1 MSVGP
6 LGGII
11 ISAAGTPMAQAKGTE
26 TERTQQESVNQQRQA
41 QGEFRAESAA
51 GIGQTDG
58 EDHEASERDADGRSP
73 WKLPERTQGSSAGPP
88 GARPP
93 TSKDATGQSGTQL
106 DLSG

>member
-11 ISAAGTPMAQAKGTE
+11 VSAAGTSAAQAKGTE
-26 TERTQQESVNQQRQA
+26 TERVTQDNVNQQRQA
-41 QGEFRAESAA
+41 MTEQLAEAAA

-58 EDHEASERDADGRSP
+58 EDHEANERDADGRSP
-73 WKLPERTQGSSAGPP
+73 WRFPARHQNAADEPSSHTPL
-88 GARPP
+88 
-93 TSKDATGQSGTQL
+93 SKDATGESGNQL